1 MTFLADILTDLAVNV
16 NNHFCLEV
24 VCETVNRTHCENL
37 IKLVL
42 TMPNQ
47 AVVLYWWYVWTKP
60 YY

>member
-1 MTFLADILTDLAVNV
+1 MTFLADILTNLAVNV

-24 VCETVNRTHCENL
+24 VCETVSRTHCENL

-47 AVVLYWWYVWTKP
+47 AVVLYRWYV
-60 YY
+60 